1 MKILIVEDEAAIL
14 KKLQL
19 SFENE
24 GYQVKT
30 ASSLGAL
37 DQALNNKKFYPNV
50 IILDRLLGGEDSA
63 KSVTKIKSTLADT
76 KILIL
81 SAIDTATEKASLL
94 NAGVDDYLA
103 KPYSTVELI
112 ARVKALAR
120 RSALIIS
127 EQVQQV
133 ANLSLNQGD
142 RSVKAGDQFL
152 NLSQKEYQLLIL
164 FTSNPGKIFPKNTLL
179 EQIWKNSGEKN
190 ESNVVEATVNN
201 LRRKLEHAGADVQL
215 RNMRNV
221 GYWLEA

>member
-1 MKILIVEDEAAIL
+1 MKILIVEDEIAIL

-19 SFENE
+19 SCENE

-30 ASSLGAL
+30 ATSLSAL
-37 DQALNNKKFYPNV
+37 EQALNNKKFYPNV

-63 KSVTKIKSTLADT
+63 KFISKIKSTLADT

-81 SAIDTATEKASLL
+81 SAIDTATEKATLL
-94 NAGVDDYLA
+94 DSGVDDYLA
-103 KPYSTVELI
+103 KPYSTIELL
-112 ARVKALAR
+112 ARIKALAR
-120 RSALIIS
+120 RSSLITS
-127 EQVQQV
+127 EQEHSI
-133 ANLSLNQGD
+133 ANLAINQGD
-142 RSVKAGDQFL
+142 RSVKASGQFL

-179 EQIWKNSGEKN
+179 EQIWRNSGEN

-201 LRRKLEHAGADVQL
+201 LRRKLEHAGANVQL